1 MLWLADEC
9 ADAGLVTSL
18 RQAGHDVAY
27 MMELA
32 SGATDA
38 ETIVLA
44 QRARRLL
51 LTEDK
56 DFGDLVFRQA
66 RPVPGLV
73 LVRIEPLQ
81 RAAKWPRVWS
91 AIERFGEGLYGHFT
105 VIELAR
111 FRSRPLPSAGR

>member
-1 MLWLADEC
+1 
-9 ADAGLVTSL
+9 
-18 RQAGHDVAY
+18 
-27 MMELA
+27 
-32 SGATDA
+32 
-38 ETIVLA
+38 
-44 QRARRLL
+44 
-51 LTEDK
+51 
-56 DFGDLVFRQA
+56 
-66 RPVPGLV
+66 